1 MTLRDEVSTQDD
13 RNRGDKSK
21 NMREEVLTTR
31 EFVVILVVVVV
42 VMVPVALVR
51 CCFIVNC

>member
-51 CCFIVNC
+51 CCFVVNC